1 MIEFHLG
8 TLESGLIALGILA
21 WGVSKAIDAYF
32 AGKIRHLE
40 KQIEKEGKD
49 KLG

>member
-8 TLESGLIALGILA
+8 TLESSLIALGICA

-32 AGKIRHLE
+32 SGKI
-40 KQIEKEGKD
+40 KAIEKKAEHDQD
-49 KLG
+49 KN